1 MPSTSKQLILTK
13 SDYLHFRDAPRHLWA
28 QHHQRDAIQP
38 PSDYDQLLAEQ
49 GKEVEQLAEQF
60 LTSRLASNLQFQ
72 ITKQQD
78 CFQATADWLADIDNG
93 LTLGEIK
100 ASTRHDKRHLYD
112 LGFQYLIFR
121 EYFAIERIN
130 LVLLNKHYCRGEEL
144 SIADLFII
152 EDVTEDVFALLDEI
166 QHERQAALA
175 ALTTATPHALDGCL
189 APKSCACRD
198 LCFGELPTNSIFTIP
213 SLTKKKRKELIDAGV
228 LAAADIPDDFSLSAR
243 QQCYVDCVKSGQPQI
258 DAQAIAEQLNRL
270 VYPLYFLDYETYS
283 FAVPPHPGY
292 KPYQQLV
299 FQYSLH
305 TLHANGELVHTEF
318 LWAEASDP
326 TGALVEQL
334 CSEVADEG
342 TIIVWNKT
350 FECGRHKD
358 MAERLPAHLTF
369 LLGLNERVFDMM
381 ELFRNQQYLDH
392 RFEGSYSIKY
402 VLPVLCPELS
412 YSKLEVQNGTQA
424 MVEWL
429 EMIDKGQCRGKE
441 ALLAY
446 CQQDTL
452 AMVKLFAVLSSTY

>member
-1 MPSTSKQLILTK
+1 MPSTFEQPILTK
-13 SDYLHFRDAPRHLWA
+13 SDYLHFRDAPLHLWA
-28 QHHQRDAIQP
+28 RYHQRDAIKP
-38 PSDYDQLLAEQ
+38 PSDYDQLLAQQ
-49 GKEVEQLAEQF
+49 GNEVEQLAEQF
-60 LTSRLASNLQFQ
+60 LKSHFENSVQFQ
-72 ITKQQD
+72 VPKQQD
-78 CFQATADWLADIDNG
+78 CFQATADWIADAESR

-100 ASTRHDKRHLYD
+100 ASTRRDKRHLYD

-121 EYFAIERIN
+121 EYFAIERIG

-144 SIADLFII
+144 SIADLFVV
-152 EDVTEDVFALLDEI
+152 EDVTTEVFTLLDEI
-166 QHERQAALA
+166 EHERRAALSV
-175 ALTTATPHALDGCL
+175 LTTATPHALDGCL
-189 APKSCACRD
+189 APKSCSCSN
-198 LCFGELPTNSIFTIP
+198 LCFGDLPANSIFTIP
-213 SLTKKKRKELIDAGV
+213 ALSKKKRKELMDAGV
-228 LAAADIPDDFSLSAR
+228 LAAADVPGEFSLSER
-243 QQCYVDCVKSGQPQI
+243 QQCYVDCVKSGQLQI
-258 DAQAIAEQLNRL
+258 DVQTIAGQLSQL
-270 VYPLYFLDYETYS
+270 VYPLYFLDYETYP
-283 FAVPPHPGY
+283 FAIPSHAGY

-305 TLHANGELVHTEF
+305 TLHADGNLVHTEF
-318 LWAEASDP
+318 LCTEFTDP
-326 TGALVEQL
+326 STALVEQL
-334 CSEVADEG
+334 RDEIADEG

-350 FECGRHKD
+350 FECGRHKE
-358 MAERLPAHLTF
+358 MAERLSAHSTF

-452 AMVKLFAVLSSTY
+452 AMVKLFAVLCSTY